1 MISTPAMSVKPP
13 PRPVSPASARGLRR
27 RAALLIFQLERCMDA
42 HYYGGWK
49 DDRDAIFN
57 TLVDIWV
64 ATLTSPMRGG

>member
-1 MISTPAMSVKPP
+1 MADNPLWD
-13 PRPVSPASARGLRR
+13 RFSPAEGRR

-42 HYYGGWK
+42 YHYGGWK
-49 DDRDAIFN
+49 DDRQAIFN